1 MPLQRQVIP
10 NNVKVKFTAL
20 SVDSKI
26 ELFRFSIF
34 PEKMEYTIDI
44 IIKIGHNIF
53 SISLPFIYLYFT
65 FKLDITFFY
74 NILKF

>member
-1 MPLQRQVIP
+1 MPLQRQVMP
-10 NNVKVKFTAL
+10 NKVKVNVTAL

-34 PEKMEYTIDI
+34 PEKMEYAIDN
-44 IIKIGHNIF
+44 IIKIGHNILN
-53 SISLPFIYLYFT
+53 ISLPFIYLYFSI
-65 FKLDITFFY
+65 KLNITFFY